1 MGDGEVD
8 VLVCTTIIETG
19 IDIANANT
27 LIIEDADK
35 LGLAQLH
42 QIRGRVGRSTRKAY
56 AYMTYRTGKVLSEI
70 ATKRLSAIREYA
82 EFGSGFRI
90 AMRDLEIRGAGN
102 LLGPE
107 QSGFLM
113 SVGYDLYLKLLEEA
127 VLAEK
132 GEVPVQVRECTADL
146 SVPASIPERYVPS
159 AQQRMDLYRRIA
171 RIRTEEDGDD
181 VTDELIDRF
190 GDPPRGV
197 NNLISIALLRSQAA
211 KCGMVDI
218 SQKGATLRFTLEEF
232 DLQAIA
238 NLGGQYPARLLF
250 TPGQDKGLLT
260 LKLKQGEDPLRVSQ
274 QLVERYTALLP
285 KKEA

>member
-1 MGDGEVD
+1 
-8 VLVCTTIIETG
+8 
-19 IDIANANT
+19 
-27 LIIEDADK
+27 
-35 LGLAQLH
+35 
-42 QIRGRVGRSTRKAY
+42 
-56 AYMTYRTGKVLSEI
+56 
-70 ATKRLSAIREYA
+70 
-82 EFGSGFRI
+82 
-90 AMRDLEIRGAGN
+90 
-102 LLGPE
+102 
-107 QSGFLM
+107 M

-218 SQKGATLRFTLEEF
+218 SQKGAILRFTLEEF

-260 LKLKQGEDPLRVSQ
+260 LKLKQGEDPLRVAQ
-274 QLVERYTALLP
+274 QLVEKYTALLP
-285 KKEA
+285 QKEA